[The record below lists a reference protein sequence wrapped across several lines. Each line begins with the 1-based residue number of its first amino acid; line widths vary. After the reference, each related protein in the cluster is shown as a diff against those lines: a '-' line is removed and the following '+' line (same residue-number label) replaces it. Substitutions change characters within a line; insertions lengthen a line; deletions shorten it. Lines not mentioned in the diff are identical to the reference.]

1 MIIDCK
7 QCEMFQSD
15 HCKDCFV
22 TAVLSRTEAEV
33 VEIDPEEEPAIDNLQ
48 QAGLAPIL
56 KFKRRA
62 G

>member
-1 MIIDCK
+1 MIIDCR

-22 TAVLSRTEAEV
+22 TAVLSRTDASV
-33 VEIDPEEEPAIDNLQ
+33 VEIDPEEEPAIGHLQ
-48 QAGLAPIL
+48 EAGLAPVL